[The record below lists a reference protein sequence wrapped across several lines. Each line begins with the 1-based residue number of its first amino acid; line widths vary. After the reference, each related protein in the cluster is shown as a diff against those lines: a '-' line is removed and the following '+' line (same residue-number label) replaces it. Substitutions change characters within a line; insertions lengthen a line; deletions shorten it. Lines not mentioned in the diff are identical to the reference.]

1 MPHAASLLPFFRILS
16 WILFWYSCFKFSA
29 LNFLMYLFSYLFIF
43 FLPALFSQYCNA
55 SLDITQASLSCST
68 SAESNLLRRATA
80 RRIRLSFFSFTLKCS
95 FFFSNIQNTQGGQI
109 ADMCVRRGR
118 FGEGGLQRGDGG
130 EGGGGEAKRDS
141 CILSCKKNP
150 PHCLFKDRWTL

>member
-1 MPHAASLLPFFRILS
+1 MSSFELSPPIFFLVPFI
-16 WILFWYSCFKFSA
+16 
-29 LNFLMYLFSYLFIF
+29 YLFEIIFFF

-95 FFFSNIQNTQGGQI
+95 FFFFNIQNTQGGQI
-109 ADMCVRRGR
+109 ADMCVRK
-118 FGEGGLQRGDGG
+118 GG
-130 EGGGGEAKRDS
+130 EGGRGWEGMRGDRGVGRDGAKEGGGEAERLLHS
-141 CILSCKKNP
+141 FMQKKTP
-150 PHCLFKDRWTL
+150 STLFI